1 MKINQREIVLLPYPF
16 SNLEGT
22 KVRPAL
28 IVSNNYFN
36 SKSNDCLAVPLTT
49 IIKDEPYS
57 VKIQQE
63 NLSSGKLLK
72 PSRIRVDKIFC
83 FEKSLIIMKI
93 GVLNDEVF
101 EKVKEEIIK
110 IFD

>member
-1 MKINQREIVLLPYPF
+1 MQVNQKELVLLAYPF

-28 IVSNNYFN
+28 VVSNNQFN
-36 SKSNDCLAVPLTT
+36 KKSKDCVMVPLTT

-57 VKIQQE
+57 IIIEQE

-72 PSRIRVDKIFC
+72 KSRIRADKIFSV
-83 FEKSLIIMKI
+83 EKELITMKI
-93 GVLNDEVF
+93 GELKHNSF
-101 EKVKEEIIK
+101 EKIKKE
-110 IFD
+110 IFNIF